1 MPPRTAAPSSP
12 QAVRRPP
19 RAALLGAAAASALA
33 WGCRGPTAAASA
45 SSPGSAEAGCSAA
58 PSLLVASSPRLLVTP
73 AGGAFLLLG
82 AGPLQ
87 AFGRSAWSVTY
98 AAAPDRSAAV
108 GSDARQQL
116 SIVAD
121 ILFGTYRLLAET
133 EGLDL
138 VSVTALFGAPGGSG
152 LAEQIWY
159 RRDERGWQA
168 TAPQERPIP
177 VVPSLSVNVE
187 REPSEEGGARASARE
202 FLLDVDRADY
212 DAAWQL
218 SSAVVKATVSRA
230 VFERQLQALPTA
242 SPEPARQELCW
253 SFPATGGGFIPG
265 AELEVWFTRATAA
278 GGALE
283 AVRLRLDD
291 DMTWR
296 VASLRALQRDPAS
309 QPVGNGAWSSATP
322 SALDHAPSRLLGLP
336 TPSWRTRP

>member
-1 MPPRTAAPSSP
+1 MPSSTAIPSSP
-12 QAVRRPP
+12 RAIRRPP
-19 RAALLGAAAASALA
+19 TAALLVAAAASAVA
-33 WGCRGPTAAASA
+33 WGCRGPTAAAAAA
-45 SSPGSAEAGCSAA
+45 SPVAAEAACSAA
-58 PSLLVASSPRLLVTP
+58 PSLPVEASPRLLVTP

-87 AFGRSAWSVTY
+87 AFGRGAWSVTY

-108 GSDARQQL
+108 GTEGRQRL
-116 SIVAD
+116 AAAAD
-121 ILFGTYRLLAET
+121 ILFGTYRFLAET

-152 LAEQIWY
+152 VAEQIWY

-177 VVPSLSVNVE
+177 VVPSLPVNVG
-187 REPSEEGGARASARE
+187 REPSEEGGARESARE

-218 SSAVVKATVSRA
+218 SSAIVKATVSRA
-230 VFERQLQALPTA
+230 VFERQLQALPTTV
-242 SPEPARQELCW
+242 PEPTRQELCW
-253 SFPATGGGFIPG
+253 SFPVTGGGFIPG

-291 DMTWR
+291 DMRWR

-322 SALDHAPSRLLGLP
+322 SALDHAPSRLLGP
-336 TPSWRTRP
+336 PMPSSRTRP